1 MKWAKS
7 RIVVLLNKF
16 VMLLMILLELVY
28 YHALSLELGRQVIDV
43 LVIKRVMLSA
53 MMDGLRLLR
62 QIAVR
67 HIL

>member
-7 RIVVLLNKF
+7 RIVVLLNEL
-16 VMLLMILLELVY
+16 VMLLMILLELVN
-28 YHALSLELGRQVIDV
+28 YHALSFELGRQVIDV

-53 MMDGLRLLR
+53 MLDGLRLLR

>member
-7 RIVVLLNKF
+7 RIVVLLNEL

-28 YHALSLELGRQVIDV
+28 YHALSFELGRQVIDV

-53 MMDGLRLLR
+53 MLDGLRLLR